1 MALLSLI
8 FVLLLCNLASFHC
21 TECVCE
27 RETGWAMHD
36 EVSSILASCL
46 LLFKVRRHYSGHLF
60 VKWEGAVLVEG
71 SPVIDRGH
79 SIFLTFFKFSGC
91 ANCCSSTKTPGL
103 SAEPNCR
110 GRSLDPTVFKLG
122 EMCPKKGIKCWCNSS
137 MNAA

>member
-8 FVLLLCNLASFHC
+8 FVLLLCNLAPFRC
-21 TECVCE
+21 TECV

-46 LLFKVRRHYSGHLF
+46 LLFKVHRHYSAHLF
-60 VKWEGAVLVEG
+60 VKWEGAVLMEG
-71 SPVIDRGH
+71 SPVINRGH
-79 SIFLTFFKFSGC
+79 SIFPTFFKFSGC
-91 ANCCSSTKTPGL
+91 ANYCSSTKTPGL